1 MAEKWK
7 KILVY
12 VKERTISQN
21 QFDSWTATPILVN
34 NRKGKRNDDSLESP
48 VHIPEFMELSR
59 VVEKNILEFLK
70 QYSEEF
76 N

>member
-21 QFDSWTATPILVN
+21 QFDSWTAAPVLVN